1 MQVDTEV
8 RQYSRP
14 TCRIRAIY
22 CGYPQNVRQK
32 LDEIDQRI
40 VAALLLAPRISR
52 RALSTA
58 LDIPERTLVR
68 RVGPLYAD
76 GTLRA
81 TAVPNPACF
90 PDLIPLVLRVRCR
103 PNRVTEVADVMARR
117 PDTVWVDILGG
128 DEVCTVHFL
137 DGPQARTD
145 LLLRQLVATLSVT
158 SWTFHEFLR
167 IFPTAF
173 TWSGGILTEE
183 QARTLSPELPLITEP
198 IPIREVDQALIR
210 ALIHDSRAPYRDL
223 AQRAKVSPVTA
234 RHRVEALVAAGT
246 IRLATEVDLTLL
258 GIRAEAL
265 VWMTVPPSILDETG
279 QRLAQHPQVRFAG
292 AVTGTATLFLA
303 VAAPDL
309 AALYTFLTE
318 TIGAINPL
326 TTLETAPILTT
337 VKRTGLARLPR
348 PHR

>member
-1 MQVDTEV
+1 M
-8 RQYSRP
+8 
-14 TCRIRAIY
+14 
-22 CGYPQNVRQK
+22 
-32 LDEIDQRI
+32 
-40 VAALLLAPRISR
+40 
-52 RALSTA
+52 
-58 LDIPERTLVR
+58 R
-68 RVGPLYAD
+68 RVGPLYGD

-81 TAVPNPACF
+81 TAVPNPAYF

-145 LLLRQLVATLSVT
+145 LLLRQLVATPSAT

-183 QARTLSPELPLITEP
+183 QTRTLSPGLPLVTEP
-198 IPIREVDQALIR
+198 TPLREIDLALIR
-210 ALIHDSRAPYRDL
+210 ALVHDGRAPYRDL
-223 AQRAKVSPVTA
+223 AQRTKISPVTA
-234 RHRVEALVAAGT
+234 RHRVDTLLAGGAV
-246 IRLATEVDLTLL
+246 RLATEVDLALL
-258 GIRAEAL
+258 GIRTEAL
-265 VWMTVPPSILDETG
+265 LWMTVPPSILDETG

-318 TIGAINPL
+318 TIGAIDNL

-337 VKRTGLARLPR
+337 VKRTGLARLPAPR
-348 PHR
+348 R